1 MRRTVERIL
10 NGQFDYEKGSLD
22 LSLSR
27 IELTLAPGEI
37 YTGSFFIRAVR
48 GKLTEGRVYSSDIRM
63 ELIVDS
69 FSGTESEIGYT
80 FSARG
85 LEEGDVSKGEFSI
98 ISNQGEYY
106 LPYVVSVMKKNIE
119 SSLGSIKNLFHFTNL
134 AKSDWN
140 EAVKLFYSEEFI
152 TLFSGTDLRY
162 KKLYLGLSR
171 FYGNEQNVEEFLL
184 SINKKQPVEYIPER
198 TQITIEDPV
207 AIAEE
212 CINITRNG
220 WGYTFLNVESDG
232 DFISFTKSTVTDDD
246 FLGNYLSFP
255 VLINPDNL
263 HGGVNFGKIRFFNA
277 YTSFEVN
284 VSVSSEVITK
294 SELSRHLEML
304 NSSYDMFTYYE
315 AFRTRK
321 IALGTWLTET
331 GRIVDRMREISP
343 DLLYPKLFKA
353 QLLMIEER
361 YNEAKWILDQA
372 ENELHDNPDINSPTI
387 WAYYLY
393 LTTLYSREDSY
404 IDTVTDEI
412 SKIYSSDPSDW
423 RVGWMLLYLSEEF
436 AVSPSKK
443 WLFIRQQIE
452 TGCISP
458 MFFVEAVN
466 MLNANPTLLTN
477 LSDYEIKVINYAV
490 QNELLSD
497 DVCDQFVYLCSKEKE
512 YSKRLWPLLRKCYD
526 MKPDADKL
534 LIICD
539 FLIKGDRRDE
549 EAHDWYELGVLSE
562 VRATRLYEY
571 YMESMDITED
581 NDIPKMVFLYF
592 SYESNLRRDYAAYL
606 FAKVIAGREEMPD
619 IYENYR
625 DRIERFSVDCISA
638 GLINRDLVTIY
649 KHVYAHA
656 ELDKSLADNMVRLLF
671 THKITVDN
679 PALTKVVVYQSR
691 ENVETVYPIENGE
704 AYVPLYTKDFE
715 VMFEDN
721 FSNRYSVSSK
731 YDLEMLMVPGKLA
744 SSLIPMIHGNLEFDV
759 YVCECSSETVEI
771 NEETRE
777 RYANILGDPRI
788 DKEYKSEVRAK
799 LMDYYYDK
807 DRIRELDEV
816 LSELEPMDMTVKER
830 ITAERFL
837 VIRGMYDTA
846 IEWVKRF
853 GTESI
858 EIRDLV
864 KLCSKLIYRDEFEPD
879 ERLVKIAAAA
889 FFNGKY
895 DEVVLKYL
903 ADNYCGMTKD
913 LRKIFK
919 ACENFNLD
927 TYKMC
932 ENLILQMLYTGY
944 FVSERM
950 EVYKKYV
957 QGGGNSDIK
966 LAFLSKCSFDY
977 FVKETIM
984 EQDVF
989 TELTKAHLRGE
1000 PIQTVSMLAY
1010 LKYYSEN
1017 PMKVGETESPIIEEY
1032 LTKLINQGI
1041 YMSFFKNF
1049 LDERGIELSRFSD
1062 KTIIE
1067 YKTDPGR
1074 RVFIHYIIEGDDEE
1088 NGEYVT
1094 EEMRDMYGGVHAKA
1108 FVLFFGENLLYY
1120 ITEENDEGE
1129 EFLTESASIQKSDI
1143 SREIADSCFNAI
1155 NDIVIAKTLRDYD
1168 TVDNL
1173 LYDYY
1178 KHDHVVKNMF
1188 TIL

>member
-1 MRRTVERIL
+1 M
-10 NGQFDYEKGSLD
+10 
-22 LSLSR
+22 
-27 IELTLAPGEI
+27 
-37 YTGSFFIRAVR
+37 
-48 GKLTEGRVYSSDIRM
+48 
-63 ELIVDS
+63 
-69 FSGTESEIGYT
+69 
-80 FSARG
+80 
-85 LEEGDVSKGEFSI
+85 
-98 ISNQGEYY
+98 
-106 LPYVVSVMKKNIE
+106 
-119 SSLGSIKNLFHFTNL
+119 
-134 AKSDWN
+134 
-140 EAVKLFYSEEFI
+140 
-152 TLFSGTDLRY
+152 
-162 KKLYLGLSR
+162 
-171 FYGNEQNVEEFLL
+171 
-184 SINKKQPVEYIPER
+184 
-198 TQITIEDPV
+198 
-207 AIAEE
+207 
-212 CINITRNG
+212 
-220 WGYTFLNVESDG
+220 
-232 DFISFTKSTVTDDD
+232 
-246 FLGNYLSFP
+246 
-255 VLINPDNL
+255 
-263 HGGVNFGKIRFFNA
+263 
-277 YTSFEVN
+277 
-284 VSVSSEVITK
+284 
-294 SELSRHLEML
+294 
-304 NSSYDMFTYYE
+304 
-315 AFRTRK
+315 
-321 IALGTWLTET
+321 
-331 GRIVDRMREISP
+331 
-343 DLLYPKLFKA
+343 
-353 QLLMIEER
+353 
-361 YNEAKWILDQA
+361 
-372 ENELHDNPDINSPTI
+372 
-387 WAYYLY
+387 
-393 LTTLYSREDSY
+393 
-404 IDTVTDEI
+404 
-412 SKIYSSDPSDW
+412 KIY
-423 RVGWMLLYLSEEF
+423 
-436 AVSPSKK
+436 K
-443 WLFIRQQIE
+443 Q
-452 TGCISP
+452 
-458 MFFVEAVN
+458 
-466 MLNANPTLLTN
+466 
-477 LSDYEIKVINYAV
+477 
-490 QNELLSD
+490 
-497 DVCDQFVYLCSKEKE
+497 
-512 YSKRLWPLLRKCYD
+512 
-526 MKPDADKL
+526 
-534 LIICD
+534 
-539 FLIKGDRRDE
+539 
-549 EAHDWYELGVLSE
+549 
-562 VRATRLYEY
+562 
-571 YMESMDITED
+571 
-581 NDIPKMVFLYF
+581 
-592 SYESNLRRDYAAYL
+592 
-606 FAKVIAGREEMPD
+606 
-619 IYENYR
+619 
-625 DRIERFSVDCISA
+625 
-638 GLINRDLVTIY
+638 
-649 KHVYAHA
+649 VYAHA

-1032 LTKLINQGI
+1032 PLTLECRLVSWDEASGRMIGKRLLSVLLVALQCLSLSGCLLDNGRADLPMAPSVAVPFVSGDKMVNKDLLKM
-1041 YMSFFKNF
+1041 YMIGGTEAFYI
-1049 LDERGIELSRFSD
+1049 LPGIESL
-1062 KTIIE
+1062 
-1067 YKTDPGR
+1067 P
-1074 RVFIHYIIEGDDEE
+1074 
-1088 NGEYVT
+1088 
-1094 EEMRDMYGGVHAKA
+1094 
-1108 FVLFFGENLLYY
+1108 
-1120 ITEENDEGE
+1120 
-1129 EFLTESASIQKSDI
+1129 
-1143 SREIADSCFNAI
+1143 
-1155 NDIVIAKTLRDYD
+1155 D
-1168 TVDNL
+1168 T
-1173 LYDYY
+1173 
-1178 KHDHVVKNMF
+1178 
-1188 TIL
+1188 

>member
-1 MRRTVERIL
+1 M
-10 NGQFDYEKGSLD
+10 D

-27 IELTLAPGEI
+27 IELSLAPDEI
-37 YTGSFFIRAVR
+37 YTGSFFIRAVKDR
-48 GKLTEGRVYSSDIRM
+48 PTEGKVYSSDIRM

-69 FSGTESEIGYT
+69 FEGPESEIGYT

-85 LEEGDVSKGEFSI
+85 LEEGDVSKGEFCI

-119 SSLGSIKNLFHFTNL
+119 SSLGSIKNLFHFANL

-140 EAVKLFYSEEFI
+140 EAVKLFYSEDFI
-152 TLFSGTDLRY
+152 NLFVGTDLRY

-171 FYGNEQNVEEFLL
+171 YYGNEQNVEEFLL

-255 VLINPDNL
+255 VLITPDNL

-284 VSVSSEVITK
+284 VSVSSEVVTK
-294 SELSRHLEML
+294 IELSRHLEMMNL
-304 NSSYDMFTYYE
+304 SYDMFTFYE

-321 IALGTWLTET
+321 TALGTWLTET
-331 GRIVDRMREISP
+331 NRIVDRMREIAP
-343 DLLYPKLFKA
+343 EVLYTKLFKA

-372 ENELHDNPDINSPTI
+372 ETELKENADINSPAV

-393 LTTLYSREDSY
+393 LTTLYTREDSY
-404 IDTVTDEI
+404 IDTVTDEV

-423 RVGWMLLYLSEEF
+423 RVGWLLLYLSEEF

-452 TGCISP
+452 TGCVSP
-458 MFFVEAVN
+458 MFYVEAFN
-466 MLNANPTLLTN
+466 MLSSNPSLLTN
-477 LSDYEIKVINYAV
+477 LSDFEIKVVNYAA
-490 QNELLSD
+490 QNELLTD
-497 DVCDQFVYLCSKEKE
+497 DIAEQFIYLVSKEKE
-512 YSKRLWPLLRKCYD
+512 YSKRLWPLLVKCYEHN
-526 MKPDADKL
+526 PDSSNL
-534 LIICD
+534 GIICD
-539 FLIKGDRRDE
+539 YLIKGDRRDDA
-549 EAHDWYELGVLSE
+549 AHEWYELGVLSE
-562 VRATRLYEY
+562 VRVTRLYEY
-571 YMESMDITED
+571 YMESMDLNVD

-592 SYESNLRRDYAAYL
+592 SYESSLKTEYAAYL
-606 FAKVIAGREEMPD
+606 YAKVIAAREEVPD
-619 IYENYR
+619 IYENYK

-638 GLINRDLVTIY
+638 GIINRDFVTIY

-656 ELDKSLADNMVRLLF
+656 EIDKSLADNMVCLLF

-679 PALTKVVVYQSR
+679 PNLTRVIVYQSR
-691 ENVETVYPIENGE
+691 ENDETSYPITDGE
-704 AYVPLYTKDFE
+704 AMVPLYNRDFE

-744 SSLIPMIHGNLEFDV
+744 TAVMPMIHGNLAFDV
-759 YVCECSSETVEI
+759 YVCECSSETVAI

-777 RYANILGDPRI
+777 RYAHILSDPRI
-788 DKEYKSEVRAK
+788 DKEYKSEVRSK

-807 DRIRELDEV
+807 DEIRELDSI
-816 LSELEPMDMTVKER
+816 LAELDPMEMTVKER
-830 ITAERFL
+830 VTAERFM
-837 VIRGMYDTA
+837 VIRGMYDSA
-846 IEWVKRF
+846 MDWVKRF

-858 EIRDLV
+858 DVRDLV
-864 KLCSKLIYRDEFEPD
+864 KLCSKIISRDEYEPD
-879 ERLVKIAAAA
+879 ERLVKIAASA

-895 DEVVLKYL
+895 DEVILKYL
-903 ADNYCGMTKD
+903 ADNYHGLTKD
-913 LRKIFK
+913 IRKIFK
-919 ACENFNLD
+919 AAENFDLD

-950 EVYKKYV
+950 DIYKKYV

-966 LAFLSKCSFDY
+966 MAFLSKCSFDY

-984 EQDVF
+984 EHDVF
-989 TELTKAHLRGE
+989 AELTRARLRNE
-1000 PIQTVSMLAY
+1000 PIQDVCKLAY

-1017 PMKVGETESPIIEEY
+1017 TDKIGENETPIIDEY
-1032 LTKLINQGI
+1032 LEKLEGRGI

-1049 LDERGIELSRFSD
+1049 TGNRNPAADRFSD

-1074 RVFIHYIIEGDDEE
+1074 KVFIHYIIEGEDEE
-1088 NGEYVT
+1088 SGEYVT
-1094 EEMRDMYGGVHAKA
+1094 EEMRDMFGGVHAKA

-1120 ITEENDEGE
+1120 ITEESDGE
-1129 EFLTESASIQKSDI
+1129 ELLTESASIQKSDI
-1143 SREIADSCFNAI
+1143 SGGISDSRFNAV
-1155 NDIVIAKTLRDYD
+1155 NDIVIARTLQDYD

-1173 LYDYY
+1173 IYDYY
-1178 KHDHVVKNMF
+1178 KHEYIIHKMF
-1188 TIL
+1188 TTQ